1 MLLYDLNEKKDKS
14 IYEYLYNCIRDDIY
28 AGRLKPGEKL
38 PSKRKMAQDNG
49 IAVITVENAYA
60 QLIVEGYIDARPRS
74 GYFVLDIMQMRE
86 ASGRAEG
93 QYADIPRGVDP
104 ANISGGV
111 YTEPVSGKR
120 RYDAPGT
127 LDPGSRDAGTPR
139 LPGDFTSAGL
149 EYDSFPYS
157 TWTRI
162 MRNVLSD
169 LQGEFTK
176 APPSA
181 GITELRQAIADHLSA
196 SKNLDV
202 SWENIII
209 GPGTEYLHSVII
221 QLLGHNRLVAVEDP
235 GYKAVGLIYENNGM
249 KVVHIPVDSDGMQI
263 DKLAD
268 SGATLIHVSPAHH
281 FPTGAVMSAP
291 TRHKLLNWAHLSGS
305 YVIEDDYDSE
315 FRFKGRPL
323 PALFGLDSD
332 RVIYMNTF
340 TETLAP
346 SIRMAYMVLP
356 DRLKEIYYSR
366 LSFLSGTVSTFDQLT
381 MARFISLGYYERH
394 IGRMRNRYRI
404 LRDGYREA
412 FEASKLK
419 KLAHIVEDPAGLRM
433 TIAFDGKKRMD
444 DAAYIDSL
452 LQKGIRITLMSS
464 YNHRKTDRYDHMFM
478 LRYMNMEKETLTGYF
493 DMMADACRV

>member
-1 MLLYDLNEKKDKS
+1 MLLYDLNAKKEKP

-38 PSKRKMAQDNG
+38 PSKRQMAQDNG

-60 QLIVEGYIDARPRS
+60 QLIVEGYIDARERS
-74 GYFVLDIMQMRE
+74 GYFVSDILRAQTDVDFVSDRMGSVSDSMG
-86 ASGRAEG
+86 GRPGSTSAGANETAEG
-93 QYADIPRGVDP
+93 IFDGVRAAETD
-104 ANISGGV
+104 GH
-111 YTEPVSGKR
+111 
-120 RYDAPGT
+120 GT
-127 LDPGSRDAGTPR
+127 GRVR
-139 LPGDFTSAGL
+139 LPGDFTSAHL

-157 TWTRI
+157 TWTKI
-162 MRNVLSD
+162 MRNVLTD
-169 LQGEFTK
+169 MQGEFTL

-181 GITELRQAIADHLSA
+181 GIKELRQAIAKYLSS

-209 GPGTEYLHSVII
+209 GPGTEYLHSVLI

-235 GYKAVGLIYENNGM
+235 GYKAVGLIYEKNGM

-291 TRHKLLNWAHLSGS
+291 TRHKLLNWAHQNGS

-323 PALFGLDSD
+323 PALFGLDRE

-356 DRLKEIYYSR
+356 DRLKEIYDSG

-404 LRDGYREA
+404 LRAGYKEA

-419 KLAHIVEDPAGLRM
+419 DYARIVEDPAGLRM
-433 TIAFDGKKRMD
+433 TIAFDLQKSMD
-444 DAAYIDSL
+444 DKVFLDRL
-452 LQKGIRITLMSS
+452 LKKGIRITPMSG

-478 LRYMNMEKETLTGYF
+478 LRYMNIESKTLTGYF
-493 DMMADACRV
+493 DMMAEIL